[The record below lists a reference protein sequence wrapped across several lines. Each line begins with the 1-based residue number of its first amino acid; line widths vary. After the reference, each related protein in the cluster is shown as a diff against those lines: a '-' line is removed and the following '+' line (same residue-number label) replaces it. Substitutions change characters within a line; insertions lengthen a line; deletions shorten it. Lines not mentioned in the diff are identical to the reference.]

1 MEETARA
8 RSLTRDAPTVYKKP
22 SWVLASSHD
31 PMEVEEEEEVRVALS
46 LLGKTRL
53 QMFRYGAI
61 SVEETSRSHPRNVVA
76 VPAASC
82 RLHRRQKPQPVGD
95 LGGRRR
101 GRGHEANLSMFFSFF
116 FLFCFVVWLKLM
128 QNACRPRDKHF
139 QLHAGFL
146 ASDMR

>member
-1 MEETARA
+1 
-8 RSLTRDAPTVYKKP
+8 
-22 SWVLASSHD
+22 
-31 PMEVEEEEEVRVALS
+31 MEVEEEEEVRVALS

-116 FLFCFVVWLKLM
+116 FLFCFCCVPRVIAERVPYRVKSIFNHM
-128 QNACRPRDKHF
+128 QTLRRPICILDAALSATRCF
-139 QLHAGFL
+139 
-146 ASDMR
+146 